1 MEIRNT
7 QLDDKMKH
15 KHIHYLMT
23 HGIGDIVT
31 VVPVLKRISEFP
43 HMSLSITVK
52 SRIEAEVI
60 TLLCPEV
67 DIKFIY
73 FQEILKSKGLIMSFL
88 SLIRRI
94 RKLGPDII
102 IAQYGV
108 DSIKSSL
115 LSLLSGAK
123 IRIGWK
129 GPFSFFNTTTLIPTD
144 LHKIDE
150 NIKVLKNIDIN
161 TDDLL
166 DSYPKYSSIG
176 IKFSQT
182 YINELLSQK
191 SLNIVISP
199 GSGEVEKHKRWPQ
212 KSFISLI
219 NLILS
224 GHNNVSVFLVGSLAE
239 KELCEEIK
247 QNSDSKT
254 SIHNLAGKTSIK
266 ELLELLSRADLTIT
280 NCNGVSHLACTTNS
294 PIIGLYGPTDYR
306 ITGPKSPSFIPVTA
320 GLECAPC
327 YAKNYITG
335 CGNPICME
343 AIKVQDVVKLVN
355 GLL

>member
-1 MEIRNT
+1 MEIKNT
-7 QLDDKMKH
+7 QSDNKMKH

-43 HMSLSITVK
+43 HFSLSITAK
-52 SRIEAEVI
+52 SRIEADVI
-60 TLLCPEV
+60 TSLCPEV

-73 FQEILKSKGLIMSFL
+73 FQEILKSRGLIISFL
-88 SLIRRI
+88 NLIRRI
-94 RKLGPDII
+94 RKLNPDII

-108 DSIKSSL
+108 NPIKSSL

-123 IRIGWK
+123 IRIGWR
-129 GPFSFFNTTTLIPTD
+129 GPLSFLNTTTIIPIG

-150 NIKVLKNIDIN
+150 NIKVLKSIDIN

-166 DSYPKYSSIG
+166 ASYPKYSSVG
-176 IKFSQT
+176 INFNQT
-182 YINELLSQK
+182 YINELLSRN
-191 SLNIVISP
+191 SLKIVISP
-199 GSGEVEKHKRWPQ
+199 GSGEEEKHKRWP
-212 KSFISLI
+212 KKNFSSLI

-224 GHNNVSVFLVGSLAE
+224 GRNNVSVFLVGSQAE

-247 QNSDSKT
+247 QNSDNKI

-306 ITGPKSPSFIPVTA
+306 ITGPKSSSFIPVTA

-327 YAKNYITG
+327 YAKDYITG